1 MYLFYMPKSIRDYL
15 PCRVKQKKTMVQARV
30 NTPIVSQVKTIMRD
44 EDLSWADVVTACLS
58 HFVDDRNGA
67 LTHERARG
75 K

>member
-1 MYLFYMPKSIRDYL
+1 
-15 PCRVKQKKTMVQARV
+15 MVQARV